1 MDRFAA
7 LLDIPHL
14 CVRQEGDQVP
24 AVAHQVESLIP
35 RLSPAPPAGQ
45 GAQQQSWAA
54 TQSLGSLI
62 GSLGSLIGSLGSSG
76 VTLLH
81 CQRLESHQT
90 SHLGE
95 NNT

>member
-1 MDRFAA
+1 MFKSA
-7 LLDIPHL
+7 LDIPHL
-14 CVRQEGDQVP
+14 RVRQQGDQVP
-24 AVAHQVESLIP
+24 AVAHQVESLVP

-45 GAQQQSWAA
+45 GAQQQSWVIRVINRVINRVIRVIKYHE
-54 TQSLGSLI
+54 LGIS
-62 GSLGSLIGSLGSSG
+62 